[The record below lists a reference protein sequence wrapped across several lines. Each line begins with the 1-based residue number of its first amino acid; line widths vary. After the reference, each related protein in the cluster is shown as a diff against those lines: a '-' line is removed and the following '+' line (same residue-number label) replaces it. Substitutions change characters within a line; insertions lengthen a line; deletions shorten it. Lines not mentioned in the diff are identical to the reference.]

1 MKRFTALLLAVML
14 TVFAA
19 GCSGSAGGNGG
30 KNERKVL
37 TACEYTETGRPDGS
51 YLSINVTR
59 MEKEAEMDFGASAG
73 AGKEPLTAQTPVRSE
88 LLDRVAETA
97 ERWGMMDWSG
107 NASSSHPEDGV
118 TALRLTYADG
128 TRLYL
133 STADDLPE
141 GGPSALEEIREVLF
155 TALTSEGTPV
165 VGGKEAPVDMTAL
178 AEPEPSAD
186 DWSESLSPEG
196 LAAVNALRE
205 QTMDDGGVYAIAYLG
220 SPDTSGGGV
229 ASDRGYLTLMLQAEG
244 YDDLTFLSEMP
255 ADRFA
260 ELPEGRTL
268 YLILA
273 LDPGAVIEVYRGTAA
288 HADSLLY
295 RGDGALPLV
304 LRCGADPTVQDVLV
318 VIAASDG
325 SVTEIAPCLTETGQ
339 IAPVMRGYDCS
350 AYNRAVG

>member
-1 MKRFTALLLAVML
+1 MKRFMALLLAAVL
-14 TVFAA
+14 AVSAA
-19 GCSGSAGGNGG
+19 GCSGGTGG
-30 KNERKVL
+30 KSERKEL

-51 YLSINVTR
+51 YLSVSVTR
-59 MEKEAEMDFGASAG
+59 KEKEAGLDFGASAG
-73 AGKEPLTAQTPVRSE
+73 TGTEPLTAQTPVRSE
-88 LLDRVAETA
+88 VLDRVAETA
-97 ERWGMMDWSG
+97 ERWGMEDWSG
-107 NASSSHPEDGV
+107 NASAARPGDGV

-155 TALTSEGTPV
+155 TAQTPEGAPV
-165 VGGKEAPVDMTAL
+165 FGGKEAPVDMTAL

-186 DWSESLSPEG
+186 DWSDSLSPEG
-196 LAAVNALRE
+196 LAAVNSLRE
-205 QTMDDGGVYAIAYLG
+205 QTMDDGGVYAIAFLG
-220 SPDTSGGGV
+220 SPDTSAGGV

-244 YDDLTFLSEMP
+244 YDDLTFLSELP

-273 LDPGAVIEVYRGTAA
+273 LDPEAVIEVYRGTAA
-288 HADSLLY
+288 RPDSLLY
-295 RGDGALPLV
+295 RGDGALPLLV
-304 LRCGADPTVQDVLV
+304 RCGADPAVQDALV

-325 SVTEIAPCLTETGQ
+325 SVTEIAPRLTEEGR

>member
-1 MKRFTALLLAVML
+1 MALLLAAVL
-14 TVFAA
+14 AVSAA
-19 GCSGSAGGNGG
+19 GCSGGTGG
-30 KNERKVL
+30 KSERKEL

-51 YLSINVTR
+51 YLSVRVTR
-59 MEKEAEMDFGASAG
+59 REKEADLDFGASAG
-73 AGKEPLTAQTPVRSE
+73 AGTEALTAQTPVRSE

-97 ERWGMMDWSG
+97 DRWGMEYWSG
-107 NASSSHPEDGV
+107 KTSAVRPEDGV

-133 STADDLPE
+133 STADELPA
-141 GGPSALEEIREVLF
+141 GGPSALEEVREVLF
-155 TALTSEGTPV
+155 TALTPEGAPV
-165 VGGKEAPVDMTAL
+165 FGGSGAPVDMTAL

-186 DWSESLSPEG
+186 DWSDSLSPEG
-196 LAAVNALRE
+196 LAAVTSLRE
-205 QTMDDGGVYAIAYLG
+205 QTMDDGGVYAIAFLG

-244 YDDLTFLSEMP
+244 YDDLTFLSELP

-273 LDPGAVIEVYRGTAA
+273 LDPSAVIEVYRGTAVRQ
-288 HADSLLY
+288 DSLLY
-295 RGDGALPLV
+295 RGDGALPLLV
-304 LRCGADPTVQDVLV
+304 RCGADPTAQDVLV
-318 VIAASDG
+318 VIEASDG
-325 SVTEIAPCLTETGQ
+325 SVTEVAPRLTEEGQ